1 MLIRIDFRSYFEL
14 VETFV
19 IDRRESP
26 SKKSFPRRYSRRNS
40 FRNSFGLAGM
50 AFARIDHWP
59 MMNATDRQ
67 NRVKLIG
74 NRFSAGIASVGKTE
88 HQMKPLKVLVVE
100 DDQNLSFV
108 LQQRLESKGYETRTA
123 KDASEGFS
131 LYLRFRP
138 DLVISDLQLPGENG
152 VELLRRIRKVSDP
165 NVRTIYMS
173 AHLDWFRSEMEQEKD
188 RPEVT
193 VLAKPFS
200 SCDLM
205 CLISAQ

>member
-1 MLIRIDFRSYFEL
+1 
-14 VETFV
+14 
-19 IDRRESP
+19 
-26 SKKSFPRRYSRRNS
+26 
-40 FRNSFGLAGM
+40 
-50 AFARIDHWP
+50 

-108 LQQRLESKGYETRTA
+108 LQQRLESKGCETRTA

-205 CLISAQ
+205 SLISAQ